1 VRALRLSVPCRD
13 APVGRVRDD
22 DADDDAEDA
31 EDDDSQFERR
41 QVALHRREHAL
52 LRALFD
58 SVRHLVS
65 LLVLLRR
72 SAEPGL
78 RNVSADLG
86 AELHLPC
93 PPGNQKVGCLTLQL
107 PVLPDKVRAIAR
119 PVYGADDVHLLPLAE
134 ERIAR
139 FAEQGLG
146 ELPICMAKT
155 HLSLSDDPTLLNAP
169 TGFTVHVRDVRAHT
183 GAGWLVPL
191 CGEIMTMPR
200 LGRKAAAI
208 DVDID
213 EHGRTVGLF

>member
-1 VRALRLSVPCRD
+1 MRAFRLSESCSD
-13 APVGRVRDD
+13 APVGRLRDD
-22 DADDDAEDA
+22 DAKDDAEDA
-31 EDDDSQFERR
+31 EDDERLLKR
-41 QVALHRREHAL
+41 HRVTLHRREHDL
-52 LRALFD
+52 LRAFD
-58 SVRHLVS
+58 SVRHLVY

-78 RNVSADLG
+78 SNVSADLG

-107 PVLPDKVRAIAR
+107 PILPDKVHAIAR
-119 PVYGADDVHLLPLAE
+119 RVYGADDVHLLPLAE

-139 FAEQGLG
+139 FAEHGLG

-183 GAGWLVPL
+183 GAGWLVLL
-191 CGEIMTMPR
+191 CGKIMTMPG

-213 EHGRTVGLF
+213 EHGRTVGPF

>member
-1 VRALRLSVPCRD
+1 
-13 APVGRVRDD
+13 
-22 DADDDAEDA
+22 
-31 EDDDSQFERR
+31 
-41 QVALHRREHAL
+41 VALHRREHDL

-86 AELHLPC
+86 AELHLSC

-107 PVLPDKVRAIAR
+107 RVVRDKVRAIAR
-119 PVYGADDVHLLPLAE
+119 RVYGADDVHLLPLAE

-146 ELPICMAKT
+146 ELPISAWRR
-155 HLSLSDDPTLLNAP
+155 PTS
-169 TGFTVHVRDVRAHT
+169 RS
-183 GAGWLVPL
+183 
-191 CGEIMTMPR
+191 
-200 LGRKAAAI
+200 
-208 DVDID
+208 
-213 EHGRTVGLF
+213 RTIRSS